1 MTLVQALLCPLY
13 QGTWEKGRWSL
24 LASKQ
29 VIRDLQHGLSLLV
42 ELCGSLGDLGTEE
55 QMGCLFQGADGLGKV
70 QRASVV
76 AFSEKIKLKGFSY
89 HLLCMAAIL
98 IWKPWP
104 QSLSVKSVIEDHA
117 YHPQQLAGSE
127 VRSRASVLYS
137 QHQSFLVLMTCLTY
151 S

>member
-29 VIRDLQHGLSLLV
+29 VIHDLQYGLSLLV

-76 AFSEKIKLKGFSY
+76 AFSEKIKQNLKGFSY

-117 YHPQQLAGSE
+117 YHPSTTCWF
-127 VRSRASVLYS
+127 RSQV
-137 QHQSFLVLMTCLTY
+137 
-151 S
+151 